1 VQPLVNRFIW
11 CYWGEQIFVLLV
23 LLAVERIPNF
33 NELIGMN
40 HLIITAHPS
49 ENSFS
54 NYLSKNIYE
63 FYENMAWTVTVRDL
77 YKINFNPVLSSND
90 LKLLKLG
97 QTPFDIQREQKYLAA
112 ADLITVIYPLWWAGF
127 PAILKGYI
135 DRVLTNGF
143 AFRYTQN
150 GPEPLMKG
158 KQVILHTTMGNTVEE
173 YEAKGLIEAFRSS
186 QGDEVFGY
194 CGMEVIDHLFYPQI
208 TVANESRRNHFLE
221 MALEAYQPVQTS
233 RLF

>member
-1 VQPLVNRFIW
+1 
-11 CYWGEQIFVLLV
+11 
-23 LLAVERIPNF
+23 
-33 NELIGMN
+33 MN

-54 NYLSKNIYE
+54 NYLSKSIYE
-63 FYENMAWTVTVRDL
+63 FYKNKAWTVTVRDL
-77 YKINFNPVLSSND
+77 YQINFNPVLSPND
-90 LKLLKLG
+90 LKMMKLG

-208 TVANESRRNHFLE
+208 TVADESRRSHFLE